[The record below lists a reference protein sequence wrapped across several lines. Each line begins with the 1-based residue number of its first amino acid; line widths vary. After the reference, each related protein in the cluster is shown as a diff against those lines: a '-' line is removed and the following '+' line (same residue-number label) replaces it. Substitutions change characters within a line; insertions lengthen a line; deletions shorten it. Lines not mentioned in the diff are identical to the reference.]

1 MSFVYRGNVAPF
13 GDVTPVSAAGVCRLL
28 WRQWP
33 IKLEARR
40 LNMHRTGI
48 WILTIFLVAC
58 GGGGY
63 NASGTWQGTATNQS
77 YPYDSL
83 AMRFYLNDQN
93 GSLSGSH
100 CAYLDG
106 SWRYVGTIR
115 GSCSGESA
123 AWRVDASGGY
133 IEVGGSFGGDRFN
146 GTYRIVAY
154 GSGSLT
160 ASLSL
165 ARGGTQS
172 LNLPLEVGVL
182 TRLLEELW

>member
-1 MSFVYRGNVAPF
+1 
-13 GDVTPVSAAGVCRLL
+13 
-28 WRQWP
+28 
-33 IKLEARR
+33 
-40 LNMHRTGI
+40 MHRTGI

-58 GGGGY
+58 GGRGY
-63 NASGTWQGTATNQS
+63 NASGTWQGTAANQS

-83 AMRFYLNDQN
+83 AMRFYFNDQ
-93 GSLSGSH
+93 S
-100 CAYLDG
+100 
-106 SWRYVGTIR
+106 
-115 GSCSGESA
+115 
-123 AWRVDASGGY
+123 
-133 IEVGGSFGGDRFN
+133 

-182 TRLLEELW
+182 TRLLEEL